1 MAFLARNLLFGQE
14 ATSAS
19 SAEEEIA
26 PTPLPDTRREPC
38 AREGCEKRA
47 TRTLQTRRNPPQSR
61 GGGRKGSYT
70 GDSHSRDE
78 RGGGGR
84 TGRHLGGCGAAA
96 IRTTPPPERAGHLDA
111 PSPKA
116 PAVRGA
122 RSPTPPQPGAYR
134 RSGASAIRAAPSRAS
149 RPPGAH
155 RLPALSLP
163 GAHRRSGAAAIRA
176 APSSERAGH
185 LDAPPPSAPPR
196 RPEHIASQRL
206 LSLGRAAS
214 QRLRDPAPPQ
224 PGTRR
229 LPTPPQSGA
238 RRHLGVL
245 PSGAHRFPTPPLP
258 GAYRRSGAAAIRG
271 TPPPKAPATRGTP
284 LPGA

>member
-26 PTPLPDTRREPC
+26 PTPLPDTRRGPC

-70 GDSHSRDE
+70 GDSRSRDE

-84 TGRHLGGCGAAA
+84 TGRHLGSCGAAA
-96 IRTTPPPERAGHLDA
+96 T
-111 PSPKA
+111 
-116 PAVRGA
+116 RGA
-122 RSPTPPQPGAYR
+122 RFPAPTP
-134 RSGASAIRAAPSRAS
+134 
-149 RPPGAH
+149 
-155 RLPALSLP
+155 
-163 GAHRRSGAAAIRA
+163 SGAAAIRA

-185 LDAPPPSAPPR
+185 LDAPLPSAFSAWDAPLPKASTTRGVPHLGVLPPGAPASQRFRCPR
-196 RPEHIASQRL
+196 RAASQRL
-206 LSLGRAAS
+206 PNPGRAAS
-214 QRLRDPAPPQ
+214 QRRRS
-224 PGTRR
+224 PG
-229 LPTPPQSGA
+229 
-238 RRHLGVL
+238 H
-245 PSGAHRFPTPPLP
+245 PLP
-258 GAYRRSGAAAIRG
+258 
-271 TPPPKAPATRGTP
+271 KASATWGTP

>member
-70 GDSHSRDE
+70 GDSRSRDE

-84 TGRHLGGCGAAA
+84 TGRHLGGCGAHATRGA
-96 IRTTPPPERAGHLDA
+96 LPNASATRGTPPIRRRRHPGH
-111 PSPKA
+111 
-116 PAVRGA
+116 
-122 RSPTPPQPGAYR
+122 
-134 RSGASAIRAAPSRAS
+134 ASARAS
-149 RPPGAH
+149 RP
-155 RLPALSLP
+155 
-163 GAHRRSGAAAIRA
+163 
-176 APSSERAGH
+176 
-185 LDAPPPSAPPR
+185 
-196 RPEHIASQRL
+196 
-206 LSLGRAAS
+206 
-214 QRLRDPAPPQ
+214 

-229 LPTPPQSGA
+229 LPTPPLPGTRRLPAPSQPGA

-245 PSGAHRFPTPPLP
+245 LSGAHRFPAPSQPGARRLPKPPLP
-258 GAYRRSGAAAIRG
+258 GAPRFPAPSNTGSTPRSFPRCSPCRGRPGSPACRRCG
-271 TPPPKAPATRGTP
+271 TAGSRSAP
-284 LPGA
+284 